1 MQENFAETMR
11 QWSAACR
18 TMSDQEKDRYRDV
31 SAKQSS
37 QGATGARRRSH
48 SSGGGSSQRRST
60 SVSDIQ
66 IQIQIY

>member
-1 MQENFAETMR
+1 
-11 QWSAACR
+11 
-18 TMSDQEKDRYRDV
+18 MSDQEKDRYRDV